1 MNQGKTEGEKGR
13 GLVQR
18 SIHDLCADLVEN
30 ELLGPKKKGH
40 ECVYSTNVSDT
51 SLCYTPTTKYIKSQL
66 SASKKKQSASALSN
80 ESSQKYTTALTLKG
94 PLFVG
99 GLMVVV
105 ARWTDQ
111 GG

>member
-30 ELLGPKKKGH
+30 ELLGPKKRARM
-40 ECVYSTNVSDT
+40 CVDVSDT

-94 PLFVG
+94 PPFVG

-105 ARWTDQ
+105 AR
-111 GG
+111 